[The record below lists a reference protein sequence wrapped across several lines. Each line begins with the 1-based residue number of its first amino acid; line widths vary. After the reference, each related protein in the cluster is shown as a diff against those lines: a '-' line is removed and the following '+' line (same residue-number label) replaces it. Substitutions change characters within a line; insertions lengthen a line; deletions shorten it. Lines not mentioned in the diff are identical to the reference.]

1 MSALNPIANEEPVAD
16 PKKKE
21 EEEQEEADALLRQ
34 WLDPSPAPE
43 EEEAGSAEEASEAL
57 LREVVVDEAPAD
69 PKPRRAAIVPPSEEE
84 EEEDSELTSLARWM
98 ELEIAGPVRFN
109 ANLAR
114 ELHAQLRAV
123 LDGQRRTEF
132 LTVENNLLRT
142 RQQERQSLLAE
153 ITEQQHVAWGRS
165 IETVLAQQHQI
176 VAQQHALLR
185 ALKVFTVAFEV
196 GAKKRPYAPPE
207 AFAPPRL

>member
-69 PKPRRAAIVPPSEEE
+69 PKPRRAAIVPPSEE

>member
-69 PKPRRAAIVPPSEEE
+69 PKPRRAAIVPPSEE

-185 ALKVFTVAFEV
+185 ALKVYTVAFEV

>member
-21 EEEQEEADALLRQ
+21 EEEQEEADARLRQ
-34 WLDPSPAPE
+34 WLDPSPAP

-69 PKPRRAAIVPPSEEE
+69 PKPRRAAIVPPSEE